1 MKVLVINGHAESGKS
16 TFVKFCKQHKLA
28 DVYEFSMVD
37 AAKAMARIIDW
48 DESKKENKDRNF
60 LSNLKDLIDEYN
72 DGSYEYVKFQ
82 MENFV
87 YPHDSN
93 KEVIVFIHAREL
105 KDIARL
111 KEEFNAKSVVVR
123 RKFVEDKK
131 IENHADSEWWMPDYD
146 YTIIN
151 NSDLEYLEKTSK
163 QFMDYILQE
172 DWNNNSGEN

>member
-1 MKVLVINGHAESGKS
+1 
-16 TFVKFCKQHKLA
+16 
-28 DVYEFSMVD
+28 
-37 AAKAMARIIDW
+37 
-48 DESKKENKDRNF
+48 
-60 LSNLKDLIDEYN
+60 
-72 DGSYEYVKFQ
+72 

-93 KEVIVFIHAREL
+93 KEVVVFIHARES

-151 NSDLEYLEKTSK
+151 NSNLEYLEKTSK